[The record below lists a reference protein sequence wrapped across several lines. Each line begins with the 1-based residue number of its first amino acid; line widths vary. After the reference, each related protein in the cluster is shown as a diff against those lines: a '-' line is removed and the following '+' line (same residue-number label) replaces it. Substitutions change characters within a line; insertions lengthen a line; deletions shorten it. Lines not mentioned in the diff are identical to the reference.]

1 MKKAVVCLA
10 LLFLAIVLP
19 SLSFTE
25 DQETVLLARAVYAVA
40 RDESYEAKLAVASAA
55 LNRVDDPWHPNTLRG
70 VLEEKHQ
77 FPIGSYYD
85 AESLRAAHEALAG
98 RRNLPADVMYFQST
112 GARAGK
118 TLLYKTWAG
127 FLLHPRRQPLNRQTL
142 RPHVGAFFCGGNTD
156 GLAGGSQ
163 DARKAQKQGAVHARR
178 RSF

>member
-85 AESLRAAHEALAG
+85 TESLLAAHEALAG
-98 RRNLPADVMYFQST
+98 RRNLPADVMYFQSAA
-112 GARAGK
+112 GASRWDD
-118 TLLYKTWAG
+118 TYLYRTIG
-127 FLLHPRRQPLNRQTL
+127 GLSFYTRDGNR
-142 RPHVGAFFCGGNTD
+142 
-156 GLAGGSQ
+156 
-163 DARKAQKQGAVHARR
+163 
-178 RSF
+178 

>member
-98 RRNLPADVMYFQST
+98 RRNLPADVMYFQSAA
-112 GARAGK
+112 GASRWDD
-118 TLLYKTWAG
+118 TYLYRTIG
-127 FLLHPRRQPLNRQTL
+127 GLSFYTRDGNR
-142 RPHVGAFFCGGNTD
+142 
-156 GLAGGSQ
+156 
-163 DARKAQKQGAVHARR
+163 
-178 RSF
+178 

>member
-40 RDESYEAKLAVASAA
+40 RDESYETKLAVAFAA

-98 RRNLPADVMYFQST
+98 RRNLPADVMYFQSAA
-112 GARAGK
+112 GASRWDD
-118 TLLYKTWAG
+118 TYLYRTIG
-127 FLLHPRRQPLNRQTL
+127 GLSFYTRDGNR
-142 RPHVGAFFCGGNTD
+142 
-156 GLAGGSQ
+156 
-163 DARKAQKQGAVHARR
+163 
-178 RSF
+178 

>member
-85 AESLRAAHEALAG
+85 TESLRAAHEALAG
-98 RRNLPADVMYFQST
+98 RRNLPADVMYFHSSA
-112 GARAGK
+112 GASRWDD
-118 TLLYKTWAG
+118 TYLYRTIG
-127 FLLHPRRQPLNRQTL
+127 GLSFYTRDGNR
-142 RPHVGAFFCGGNTD
+142 
-156 GLAGGSQ
+156 
-163 DARKAQKQGAVHARR
+163 
-178 RSF
+178 

>member
-98 RRNLPADVMYFQST
+98 RRNLPAGVMYFQSDA
-112 GARAGK
+112 GASRWDD
-118 TLLYKTWAG
+118 TYLYRTIG
-127 FLLHPRRQPLNRQTL
+127 GLSFYTRDGNR
-142 RPHVGAFFCGGNTD
+142 
-156 GLAGGSQ
+156 
-163 DARKAQKQGAVHARR
+163 
-178 RSF
+178 

>member
-40 RDESYEAKLAVASAA
+40 RDESYETKLAVASAA

-77 FPIGSYYD
+77 FPIGS
-85 AESLRAAHEALAG
+85 
-98 RRNLPADVMYFQST
+98 
-112 GARAGK
+112 
-118 TLLYKTWAG
+118 
-127 FLLHPRRQPLNRQTL
+127 
-142 RPHVGAFFCGGNTD
+142 
-156 GLAGGSQ
+156 
-163 DARKAQKQGAVHARR
+163 
-178 RSF
+178 

>member
-40 RDESYEAKLAVASAA
+40 RDESYETKLAVASAA

-85 AESLRAAHEALAG
+85 AESLSAAHEALAG
-98 RRNLPADVMYFQST
+98 RRNLPAGVMYFQSAA
-112 GARAGK
+112 GASRWDD
-118 TLLYKTWAG
+118 TYLYRTIG
-127 FLLHPRRQPLNRQTL
+127 GLSFYTRDGNR
-142 RPHVGAFFCGGNTD
+142 
-156 GLAGGSQ
+156 
-163 DARKAQKQGAVHARR
+163 
-178 RSF
+178 

>member
-40 RDESYEAKLAVASAA
+40 RDESYVTKLAVASAA

-98 RRNLPADVMYFQST
+98 RRNLPAGVMYFQSAA
-112 GARAGK
+112 GASRWDD
-118 TLLYKTWAG
+118 TYLYRTIG
-127 FLLHPRRQPLNRQTL
+127 GLSFYTRDGNR
-142 RPHVGAFFCGGNTD
+142 
-156 GLAGGSQ
+156 
-163 DARKAQKQGAVHARR
+163 
-178 RSF
+178 

>member
-98 RRNLPADVMYFQST
+98 RRNLPAGVMYFQSAA
-112 GARAGK
+112 GASRWDD
-118 TLLYKTWAG
+118 TYLYRTIG
-127 FLLHPRRQPLNRQTL
+127 GLSFYMRDGNR
-142 RPHVGAFFCGGNTD
+142 
-156 GLAGGSQ
+156 
-163 DARKAQKQGAVHARR
+163 
-178 RSF
+178 

>member
-10 LLFLAIVLP
+10 LLFSAIVLP

-98 RRNLPADVMYFQST
+98 RRNLPAGVMYFQSAA
-112 GARAGK
+112 GASRWDD
-118 TLLYKTWAG
+118 TYLYRTIG
-127 FLLHPRRQPLNRQTL
+127 GLSFYTRDGNR
-142 RPHVGAFFCGGNTD
+142 
-156 GLAGGSQ
+156 
-163 DARKAQKQGAVHARR
+163 
-178 RSF
+178 

>member
-98 RRNLPADVMYFQST
+98 RRNLPADVMYFQSAA
-112 GARAGK
+112 GASRWDDAY
-118 TLLYKTWAG
+118 LYRTIG
-127 FLLHPRRQPLNRQTL
+127 GLSFYTRDGNR
-142 RPHVGAFFCGGNTD
+142 
-156 GLAGGSQ
+156 
-163 DARKAQKQGAVHARR
+163 
-178 RSF
+178 

>member
-85 AESLRAAHEALAG
+85 TESLRAAHEALAG
-98 RRNLPADVMYFQST
+98 RRNLPADVMYFQSAA
-112 GARAGK
+112 GASRWDDTYLCRTIGGLSFY
-118 TLLYKTWAG
+118 TRDG
-127 FLLHPRRQPLNRQTL
+127 NR
-142 RPHVGAFFCGGNTD
+142 
-156 GLAGGSQ
+156 
-163 DARKAQKQGAVHARR
+163 
-178 RSF
+178 

>member
-98 RRNLPADVMYFQST
+98 RRNLPADVMYFQSAS
-112 GARAGK
+112 GASRWDD
-118 TLLYKTWAG
+118 TYLYRTIG
-127 FLLHPRRQPLNRQTL
+127 GLSFYTRDGNR
-142 RPHVGAFFCGGNTD
+142 
-156 GLAGGSQ
+156 
-163 DARKAQKQGAVHARR
+163 
-178 RSF
+178 

>member
-1 MKKAVVCLA
+1 MLEKYYELRYNAGEGRVTRMRKAAVCVA

-40 RDESYEAKLAVASAA
+40 RDESYETKLAVASAA

-98 RRNLPADVMYFQST
+98 RRNLPAGVMYFQSAA
-112 GARAGK
+112 GASRWDD
-118 TLLYKTWAG
+118 TYLYRTIG
-127 FLLHPRRQPLNRQTL
+127 GLSFYTRDGNR
-142 RPHVGAFFCGGNTD
+142 
-156 GLAGGSQ
+156 
-163 DARKAQKQGAVHARR
+163 
-178 RSF
+178 